1 MAILQ
6 TTKTTKQNYRRMI
19 QLKKT
24 MMAMAM
30 AAMTV
35 ATTGTALA
43 ATPGQGNFQDN
54 VSRIETNNAYCG
66 GGYYG
71 GCRGRRGGYGCGG
84 GYGGGYCWGNENNNE
99 G

>member
-1 MAILQ
+1 M
-6 TTKTTKQNYRRMI
+6 
-19 QLKKT
+19 KKT
-24 MMAMAM
+24 IMAMAL

-54 VSRIETNNAYCG
+54 VSRIETNYAH
-66 GGYYG
+66 
-71 GCRGRRGGYGCGG
+71 CGG
-84 GYGGGYCWGNENNNE
+84 GYGGGYCWGNENSE